1 MVFIGLF
8 LPLTLV
14 GYILL
19 RRHTG
24 HRYFHFWLSAA
35 SIIFYAWWDYRLP
48 WLIIGST
55 LVNYAIGKKLNQA
68 STENRRKLLVLGILA
83 NLTPLF
89 YYKYSLFLLEN
100 FLWITGNHIEFEPLI
115 LPLGISFFTFQQ
127 IMYIMD
133 AYKGQAP
140 DYKFFHY
147 ATFVTFFP
155 QLIAGPIVHHKEMMP
170 QFDSKSFH
178 HLSENIIIGLSI
190 FTIGLFKKIMI
201 ADPLAGCASPIYE
214 QANIEEITFFDGWF
228 AALGYTFQLYF
239 DFSGYSDMAIG
250 LARMFG
256 IVLPANFHS
265 PYKARSMIEFWRRWH
280 MTLSRFLK
288 DYVYIPL
295 GGNRRS
301 KLRNY
306 GNLMGTMLIGG
317 LWHGAGW
324 TFIFWGFLHGL
335 YLTIN
340 HFWKYHFQSSKKTR
354 GWLYSETSWML
365 TFLAVVIGWVFFRAE
380 SFGSA
385 IAILKGMFLFNGIEI
400 PQAIIPFPSLV
411 SELPLITTNPLGGL
425 SFAVSTIYITFAA
438 LIAWFAPNTH
448 SVFEKYNPV
457 LQQTDYAID
466 WSPIRFRPPFL
477 WVFFITVILYASL
490 VEINRSEYTE
500 FLYFNF

>member
-1 MVFIGLF
+1 VVFIGLF

-100 FLWITGNHIEFEPLI
+100 FLWITGNHIEFEQLI

-265 PYKARSMIEFWRRWH
+265 PYKARSMIEFWR
-280 MTLSRFLK
+280 
-288 DYVYIPL
+288 
-295 GGNRRS
+295 
-301 KLRNY
+301 
-306 GNLMGTMLIGG
+306 
-317 LWHGAGW
+317 
-324 TFIFWGFLHGL
+324 
-335 YLTIN
+335 
-340 HFWKYHFQSSKKTR
+340 
-354 GWLYSETSWML
+354 
-365 TFLAVVIGWVFFRAE
+365 
-380 SFGSA
+380 
-385 IAILKGMFLFNGIEI
+385 
-400 PQAIIPFPSLV
+400 
-411 SELPLITTNPLGGL
+411 
-425 SFAVSTIYITFAA
+425 
-438 LIAWFAPNTH
+438 
-448 SVFEKYNPV
+448 
-457 LQQTDYAID
+457 
-466 WSPIRFRPPFL
+466 
-477 WVFFITVILYASL
+477 
-490 VEINRSEYTE
+490 
-500 FLYFNF
+500 